1 MLDVASTGE
10 YYSIYTINRPFFITD
25 CMTQVELDEA
35 FVPAAQLEEPLEA
48 HNVEALRMWLDT
60 TYKKLFNPTSNDWQ
74 CLPILFP
81 LLYLVNMLLPNST
94 IVRRIFFVFFRI

>member
-1 MLDVASTGE
+1 MCDTTLWDDTTLLVSTWMLDVASTGE

-25 CMTQVELDEA
+25 SMTQVELDEA

-60 TYKKLFNPTSNDWQ
+60 TYKK
-74 CLPILFP
+74 
-81 LLYLVNMLLPNST
+81 
-94 IVRRIFFVFFRI
+94 